1 MSHKKKTPAHKHTK
15 PPQHA
20 AESWQAK
27 GWKQYLQRTSPPP
40 TAPDLSRARVTDDD
54 PDMIRDI
61 LPLITTKGKGG
72 DSTISLSEEILYSLV
87 ANAHLA
93 DEPEFQDLFF
103 QPMDCIE
110 TWAKVATEKG
120 IDPESL
126 LKMAE
131 DERADKQAELMA
143 ECTQRLLT
151 NEMAQDIIKR
161 LTALRLRLKQ
171 SDKQVE
177 AARVSA
183 LKSFLGMGTSNSILL
198 STGLVQEIFGR
209 SLEAGFELA
218 RSVAEVGAGNLDD
231 ETQLLEKPNGSP
243 RTRAAEAL
251 LNKIPGLR
259 GYLENQ
265 ADKAWDEGQE
275 ALFGGHLFLGI
286 YSDEEKKRALIL
298 ITDAMGYDMSPGIPD
313 EERAPKKLPKDAKK
327 RFMERLHEYITEIL
341 THERLE
347 QLRERMAVLEKD
359 TSYDRKWLPFVT
371 MIRGYMQDKD
381 AVKSEIPFLTNA
393 LLGEMRL
400 LAEAK
405 AGKKD

>member
-1 MSHKKKTPAHKHTK
+1 MSQKKKTQAHKHTK
-15 PPQHA
+15 PTQHA
-20 AESWQAK
+20 AESWQGK

-40 TAPDLSRARVTDDD
+40 TAPALARARFTDDD
-54 PDMIRDI
+54 SDILRDI

-72 DSTISLSEEILYSLV
+72 DSTIGLTEELLYSLV
-87 ANAHLA
+87 DNAHLA

-126 LKMAE
+126 LKMSE

-151 NEMAQDIIKR
+151 NEMAQDIVKR

-171 SDKQVE
+171 SGKQAE
-177 AARVSA
+177 AARVAA
-183 LKSFLGMGTSNSILL
+183 LKSFLGMRAGESILA
-198 STGLVQEIFGR
+198 STGLVQAIFGR

-231 ETQLLEKPNGSP
+231 ETQWLEKPNGSP
-243 RTRAAEAL
+243 LARAAEAL

-265 ADKAWDEGQE
+265 ADKVWDEGQD
-275 ALFGGHLFLGI
+275 ALFGGHLCLGI

-298 ITDAMGYDMSPGIPD
+298 ITDAMGYDMSPGNPH
-313 EERAPKKLPKDAKK
+313 EARAPKKLPKDGKK
-327 RFMERLHEYITEIL
+327 RAMEWLHKYITEIL
-341 THERLE
+341 TPERLK

-359 TSYDRKWLPFVT
+359 PSYDRKWLPFLV
-371 MIRGYMQDKD
+371 MMRGDMQEKD
-381 AVKSEIPFLTNA
+381 AVKNEIPFLTNV
-393 LLGEMRL
+393 LMGELRL
-400 LAEAK
+400 WA
-405 AGKKD
+405 AGRG